1 MLLRAMRWV
10 HRQRAHFRD
19 NSAMNILA
27 LDTSTQHASIA
38 LRSGEA
44 SWQAELPNASKT
56 SATIIPRCLE
66 ALEALSLSFADL
78 HAIVYTKGPGAFT
91 GLRTAV
97 SVAQG
102 FALAQSIPTLG
113 FSTLQCLAQTARLQG
128 HAHERVVCALDA
140 RMQQVYWG
148 SYRWHPQQWVCHNAP
163 QLASES
169 ASQWPQPWQ
178 DMTSPTLIVGNA
190 LAVNAQQVPLN
201 WGANLNLTWC
211 FCEPSA
217 LGLLV
222 LAQQYLASREAAKI
236 GQGDDAVNASPRF
249 KGPPEPPF
257 LDPVV
262 LGRPTPWYLR
272 DQVAQTTLERAQ
284 AHALTIPQVS
294 SPDRDHA

>member
-1 MLLRAMRWV
+1 
-10 HRQRAHFRD
+10 
-19 NSAMNILA
+19 MNILA
-27 LDTSTQHASIA
+27 LDTSTPHASIA
-38 LRSGEA
+38 LQSGEA

-56 SATIIPRCLE
+56 SATLIPRCLE
-66 ALEALSLSFADL
+66 ALRALELSFADL

-102 FALAQSIPTLG
+102 FSLAQSIPTLG

-128 HAHERVVCALDA
+128 HTHERVVCALDA

-169 ASQWPQPWQ
+169 ASEWPQPWP
-178 DMTSPTLIVGNA
+178 DMSSPTLIVGNA
-190 LAVNAQQVPLN
+190 GAVNDQQVPLN

-222 LAQQYLASREAAKI
+222 LAQQYFASKEAATS
-236 GQGDDAVNASPRF
+236 GQGDADINTSARS
-249 KGPPEPPF
+249 KGTPEPHD

-284 AHALTIPQVS
+284 AHALTAHEAS
-294 SPDRDHA
+294 SPASDHA

>member
-1 MLLRAMRWV
+1 MRWE
-10 HRQRAHFRD
+10 HRQWAHFRD

-66 ALEALSLSFADL
+66 ALEALKLSFADL

-102 FALAQSIPTLG
+102 FSLAQSIPTLG

-148 SYRWHPQQWVCHNAP
+148 SYRWHPQQWVCHYAP

-169 ASQWPQPWQ
+169 TSQWPKPWP

-190 LAVNAQQVPLN
+190 LAINTQQVPLN

-222 LAQQYLASREAAKI
+222 LAQQYLAMKEAATI
-236 GQGDDAVNASPRF
+236 GQSNDDANTTAHF
-249 KGPPEPPF
+249 KCTPQPHG

-262 LGRPTPWYLR
+262 LGLPTPWYLR

-284 AHALTIPQVS
+284 ARPHRP
-294 SPDRDHA
+294 